1 MPPLCA
7 VSDCAVKSGSPTHSL
22 TNKTITDGFLFFLF
36 IFEKKIMKKLRT
48 IILFIG
54 LGLVFAGCPYS
65 SEVPID
71 MTASIPVDQTFIGKW
86 EPTSSSDYYYVVG
99 DNGDNKY
106 KITKKSISTGD
117 ETIYLAYESKIEGV
131 SYLSI
136 YEDGATENIYYFY
149 RLTKKGNYRFMLEPV
164 TENID
169 ETFTTSAELKAFLQ
183 KHQNTSFLFDRDA
196 DEYVRMEN

>member
-1 MPPLCA
+1 
-7 VSDCAVKSGSPTHSL
+7 
-22 TNKTITDGFLFFLF
+22 
-36 IFEKKIMKKLRT
+36 MKKLRT

-65 SEVPID
+65 SYVPID
-71 MTASIPVDQTFIGKW
+71 MTAGIPVDQTFIGKW
-86 EPTSSSDYYYVVG
+86 ESKSSSDYYYVVE

-106 KITKKSISTGD
+106 KITKKSRSSSD
-117 ETIYLAYESKIEGV
+117 ETIYIAYESKIDGV
-131 SYLSI
+131 RYLNI
-136 YEDGATENIYYFY
+136 YENDATGNVYYFY
-149 RLTKKGNYRFMLEPV
+149 RLTKNSNYRFMLEEV

-196 DEYVRMEN
+196 DEYIRMEN